1 MKEPHLLRVD
11 GGAEEFAPLAVDLA
25 AAGMRLGWLELAAA
39 APGPLPG
46 TLVAAAGL
54 GVLRAVAVGPGL
66 AVAVKPLRGAP
77 VLRDLLREHFR
88 GCVLV
93 LVTGAAAVELPRLT
107 PRGGGWLVEPAGGR
121 PRELG
126 TDELVAALR
135 RPRPWRRER
144 PPAARAAKSLDLRG
158 GAISDRLSSAGRKG
172 PPTEDPDSD

>member
-1 MKEPHLLRVD
+1 MRQHLLRVED
-11 GGAEEFAPLAVDLA
+11 GAGAFAELIA
-25 AAGMRLGWLELAAA
+25 AIRRAGGRVGWLELTPPSPSPPALEAAA
-39 APGPLPG
+39 EA
-46 TLVAAAGL
+46 
-54 GVLRAVAVGPGL
+54 GVLRAVAAGGGRS
-66 AVAVKPLRGAP
+66 VAVKPIRGEP